1 MIHDAANTPREV
13 CNCCHGAEC
22 PTHDK
27 PREPSVADR
36 IVELL
41 EQTRRMQIEFDDLIG
56 HPSSKL
62 ASRIKALEDA
72 LQIVAPNYIA
82 Q

>member
-13 CNCCHGAEC
+13 CNCCHGTDC
-22 PTHDK
+22 PTHIGK
-27 PREPSVADR
+27 REPSVADR

-41 EQTRRMQIEFDDLIG
+41 EQTRRMQREYENVIG
-56 HPSSKL
+56 QRSPGL
-62 ASRIKALEDA
+62 EGRIKGLQDA

-82 Q
+82 